1 MTPFD
6 QLNPALQHHIVN
18 SLGWTTLRPT
28 QLDAIEPVLQGRN
41 VLLLAPTA
49 GGKTEA
55 AIFPVLSRMLTER
68 WDGLSVLYISPLRAL
83 ANNLEPRLQHYAGLI
98 GRTVGVWHGDI
109 KQGSKRSV
117 LRHPPDMLL
126 TTPESVEAM
135 LISRQIEHRVLF
147 SRLRTVIVD
156 ELHAFAGDDR
166 GWHLLAVIERLERI
180 ARRRLQRIGLS
191 ATVGNP
197 DSLLEWLSRGDGG
210 SVVGQSGAPPGGA
223 VTLDHVGSL
232 ENAAIVLSRLHRGEK
247 RLVFCD
253 SRAKVERLA
262 SGLRERGVRTFVSH
276 SSLGIDERRIA
287 EEAFAT
293 GDDCVIVATSTLE
306 LGIDVGDLD
315 RVIQIDS
322 PPAVSSF
329 LQRMGRTGRRSGS
342 VRNCLFLTTNE
353 SAFLQAA
360 GIILLW
366 SEGWVEPVVP
376 PADPLHLFAQQI
388 MALTLQERGLPRN
401 GWREWVGRVFPEVDD
416 GRAEYVLSYM
426 VDTGILAADGGIL
439 GIGRRGEEVVGR
451 RNFMELV
458 AAFTTPLLLSVRHG
472 QTEIGQVD
480 PTSLETRDEQTAS
493 LLLAGRSWKVVAV
506 DWPRRAVT
514 VEPSTEPGRSRWSGG
529 SRTLRFELCQ
539 AMERVLVSTGSS
551 VPVSKR
557 GQECLDSLRNNFA
570 FADGQSL
577 PLVPDGRGRMRWW
590 TFAGA
595 RANAMLAEGLTQAG
609 CECRGHDDMS
619 VVTLALEKSAAVA
632 AIHSISVDRQSC
644 QADEHLLKDM
654 KFSACLPIETARAI
668 LTKRLSDPD
677 GLTRIRERPIRV
689 VTVADEIS
697 SAISQT

>member
-1 MTPFD
+1 MTPFE

-18 SLGWTTLRPT
+18 TLGWSTLRPT
-28 QLDAIEPVLQGRN
+28 QLQAIEPVLQGRN
-41 VLLLAPTA
+41 ILLLAPTA

-55 AIFPVLSRMLTER
+55 AVFPVLSRMLTER

-83 ANNLEPRLQHYAGLI
+83 ANNLEPRLQHYAGLV
-98 GRTVGVWHGDI
+98 GRSVGVWHGDI
-109 KQGSKRSV
+109 KQGGKRSV
-117 LRHPPDMLL
+117 LRQPPDLLL

-135 LISRQIEHRVLF
+135 LISRRVDHRVLF
-147 SRLRTVIVD
+147 SGLRAVIVD

-180 ARRRLQRIGLS
+180 AGRQLQRIGLS

-276 SSLGIDERRIA
+276 SSLGIDERRVA
-287 EEAFAT
+287 EEAFST

-315 RVIQIDS
+315 RVIQIDA

-342 VRNCLFLTTNE
+342 TRNCLFLATNE
-353 SAFLQAA
+353 SALLQAA

-376 PADPLHLFAQQI
+376 PADPLHLFCQQI
-388 MALTLQERGLPRN
+388 MALTLQENGLPRN
-401 GWREWVGRVFPEVDD
+401 GWHDWVGRVFSDVDES
-416 GRAEYVLSYM
+416 RAEPILRFM
-426 VDTGILAADGGIL
+426 LDTEILADDGGIL
-439 GIGRRGEEVVGR
+439 GIGRRGEAEIGR
-451 RNFMELV
+451 RNFMDLV
-458 AAFTTPLLLSVRHG
+458 AAFTTPLLLSVRYG

-480 PTSLETRDEQTAS
+480 PTSLVTSDGQPAS
-493 LLLAGRSWKVVAV
+493 LLLAGRSWKVAAV
-506 DWPRRAVT
+506 DWPRRLVS
-514 VEPSTEPGRSRWSGG
+514 VEPSEQPGRSRWSGG
-529 SRTLRFELCQ
+529 SCSLPFALCR
-539 AMERVLVSTGSS
+539 AMERILVSTDT
-551 VPVSKR
+551 PVVLSKR
-557 GQECLDSLRNNFA
+557 GSECLASLKSDFA
-570 FADGQSL
+570 FLDGESI
-577 PLVPDGRGRMRWW
+577 PLVVDARGRMRWW

-595 RANAMLAEGLTQAG
+595 RANAMLANALAGTGL
-609 CECRGHDDMS
+609 ECRGHDDLS
-619 VVTLALEKSAAVA
+619 IVTPVVDKATVERV
-632 AIHSISVDRQSC
+632 IRSVDPNIPARQPDD
-644 QADEHLLKDM
+644 QMLKDL
-654 KFSACLPIETARAI
+654 KFSACLPKESAQGI
-668 LTKRLSDPD
+668 LAKRLGDAEAFANI
-677 GLTRIRERPIRV
+677 LRRQLRFV
-689 VTVADEIS
+689 VDSE
-697 SAISQT
+697 